1 MSNTNIIT
9 GDMNIEEVVSK
20 YPQTLGVFFQ
30 YGLGCIGCHAAS
42 YESLAEGVAA
52 HGISLDAIRSY
63 IRYYDWMN
71 DIKGERVATITL
83 AYNHKQRGIEDTL
96 GNIQHK
102 YLDIIRSSI
111 HLHLENDYCME
122 VIILEGDGEKIKDL
136 SENLVR
142 HKGILH
148 VKLNTINPTEI

>member
-1 MSNTNIIT
+1 MDIELSRIGVSLPENLLDKFDVIIKNR
-9 GDMNIEEVVSK
+9 GYS
-20 YPQTLGVFFQ
+20 
-30 YGLGCIGCHAAS
+30 S
-42 YESLAEGVAA
+42 RSEG
-52 HGISLDAIRSY
+52 IRDAIRSY

-102 YLDIIRSSI
+102 YLDIIRTSI

-122 VIILEGDGEKIKDL
+122 VIILEGDGERIKDL